1 MVPNSRP
8 EKGVDLYDLLHDFW
22 EGRGTGTE
30 KLEAKLA
37 QQLAVLAHESLFQIF
52 LDTRKEYDL

>member
-8 EKGVDLYDLLHDFW
+8 EKGVDLYDLLHEFW
-22 EGRGTGTE
+22 EGRGTGV
-30 KLEAKLA
+30 EAKLA
-37 QQLAVLAHESLFQIF
+37 QQKAVLAHESLFQIF